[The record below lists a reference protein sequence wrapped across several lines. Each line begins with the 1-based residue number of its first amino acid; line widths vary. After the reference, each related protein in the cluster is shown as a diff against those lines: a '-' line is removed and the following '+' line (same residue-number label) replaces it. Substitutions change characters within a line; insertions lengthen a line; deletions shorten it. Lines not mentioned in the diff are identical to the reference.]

1 MIAPPVP
8 KVIIL
13 MPLSSLA
20 ILAQSAVRNAANS
33 PLLSAQVARMGI
45 NLLLKAA

>member
-33 PLLSAQVARMGI
+33 PLISAQVVRMGI